1 MKTTTFMLSYIFTAV
16 FTYIW
21 RPAFIANSLQNNGSG
36 DTGTLYT
43 ILFIN
48 YAILILLSYER
59 GKGTN
64 KNYLWAFPTVGA
76 IFDIVLGFI
85 PFVPSIMN
93 IATLISGNKVET
105 KKKAEK

>member
-1 MKTTTFMLSYIFTAV
+1 MKTATFMLSYIFTAI

-21 RPAFIANSLQNNGSG
+21 RPAFIANSLQSHSTG
-36 DTGTLYT
+36 DTGTLYV

-48 YAILILLSYER
+48 YAILILIGYER

-76 IFDIVLGFI
+76 IFDIILGFI
-85 PFVPSIMN
+85 PFVPSAMN
-93 IATLISGNKVET
+93 VTTLILGNKVEN
-105 KKKAEK
+105 KKKVEK